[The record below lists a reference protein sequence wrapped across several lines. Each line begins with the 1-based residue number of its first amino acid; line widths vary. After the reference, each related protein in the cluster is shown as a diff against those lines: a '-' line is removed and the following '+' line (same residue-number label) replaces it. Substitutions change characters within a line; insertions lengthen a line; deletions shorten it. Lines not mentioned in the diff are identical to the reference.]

1 MALTDSPP
9 TTTNYN
15 ITLPEVGSNR
25 NTWGT
30 VLNASLE
37 SVAFETKQ
45 VEDVLGDPTDSST
58 PSLAYQLSDPTTG
71 AVARATNAETD
82 AATAVNVAA
91 QMVNQYVVAVV
102 NAINT
107 LDTTVGDTS
116 TSGTVAFNANQAKL
130 DAASAKTTAEGLI

>member
-1 MALTDSPP
+1 
-9 TTTNYN
+9 
-15 ITLPEVGSNR
+15 
-25 NTWGT
+25 
-30 VLNASLE
+30 
-37 SVAFETKQ
+37 VAYETKQ
-45 VEDVLGDPTDSST
+45 VSDVLGDPTDSST

-102 NAINT
+102 SAINT

-116 TSGTVAFNANQAKL
+116 TSGTVAYNANQAKL
-130 DAASAKTTAEGLI
+130 DAASAKSTAEGLI

>member
-45 VEDVLGDPTDSST
+45 VSDVLGDPTDSST
-58 PSLAYQLSDPTTG
+58 PSLAYQLTG
-71 AVARATNAETD
+71 AVTSASNAETD

-91 QMVNQYVVAVV
+91 QIVNQYVVAVV

-130 DAASAKTTAEGLI
+130 DAASAKSTAEGLI

>member
-15 ITLPEVGSNR
+15 ITLPEVGADR
-25 NTWGT
+25 NNWGNI
-30 VLNASLE
+30 LNASLE
-37 SVAFETKQ
+37 STTSQ
-45 VEDVLGDPTDSST
+45 VKTVDDVLGDPTDSST

-71 AVARATNAETD
+71 AVTRAANAETD
-82 AATAVNVAA
+82 ASTAVDVAV
-91 QMVNQYVVAVV
+91 QMVNQYLVAVV
-102 NAINT
+102 SAVNT
-107 LDTTVGDTS
+107 LDTEVGDTS

>member
-37 SVAFETKQ
+37 STAYEVKQ
-45 VEDVLGDPTDSST
+45 VDDVLGDPTDSST
-58 PSLAYQLSDPTTG
+58 PSLAYQLTG
-71 AVARATNAETD
+71 AVTSASNAETD

-116 TSGTVAFNANQAKL
+116 TSGTVAHDANQAKL
-130 DAASAKTTAEGLI
+130 DAASAKSTAEGLI

>member
-37 SVAFETKQ
+37 STAYEVKQ
-45 VEDVLGDPTDSST
+45 VDDVLGDPTDSST
-58 PSLAYQLSDPTTG
+58 PSLAYQLTG
-71 AVARATNAETD
+71 AVTSASNAETD

-91 QMVNQYVVAVV
+91 QIVNQYVVAVV

-116 TSGTVAFNANQAKL
+116 TSGTVAYDANQAKL
-130 DAASAKTTAEGLI
+130 DAASAKSTAEGLI

>member
-30 VLNASLE
+30 ILNASLE
-37 SVAFETKQ
+37 STTSQ
-45 VEDVLGDPTDSST
+45 VKTVSDVLGDPTDSST
-58 PSLAYQLSDPTTG
+58 PSLAYQLTG
-71 AVARATNAETD
+71 AVTSASNAETD
-82 AATAVNVAA
+82 ASTAVDVAV
-91 QMVNQYVVAVV
+91 QMVNQYLVAVV
-102 NAINT
+102 SALNT
-107 LDTTVGDTS
+107 LDTEVGDTS
-116 TSGTVAFNANQAKL
+116 TSGTVAYNANQAKL

>member
-15 ITLPEVGSNR
+15 ITLPEVGANR

-37 SVAFETKQ
+37 SVAYQTKQ
-45 VEDVLGDPTDSST
+45 VDDVLGDPTDSST
-58 PSLAYQLSDPTTG
+58 PSLAYQLTG
-71 AVARATNAETD
+71 AVTSASNAETD

-116 TSGTVAFNANQAKL
+116 TSGTVAYDANQAKL

>member
-9 TTTNYN
+9 TTTNFN
-15 ITLPEVGSNR
+15 ITLPEVGSDR
-25 NTWGT
+25 NNWGNI
-30 VLNASLE
+30 LNAALE
-37 SVAFETKQ
+37 STASEVKT
-45 VEDVLGDPTDSST
+45 VDDVQGDPTDSST
-58 PSLAYQLSDPTTG
+58 PSLAYQLTG
-71 AVARATNAETD
+71 AVSSASNAESD
-82 AATAVNVAA
+82 ASTAVNVAV

-107 LDTTVGDTS
+107 LDTEVGDTS

>member
-37 SVAFETKQ
+37 SVAYQTKQ
-45 VEDVLGDPTDSST
+45 VDDVLGDPTDSST
-58 PSLAYQLSDPTTG
+58 PSLAYQLTG
-71 AVARATNAETD
+71 GVTSASNAETD

-116 TSGTVAFNANQAKL
+116 TSGTVAYDANQAKL